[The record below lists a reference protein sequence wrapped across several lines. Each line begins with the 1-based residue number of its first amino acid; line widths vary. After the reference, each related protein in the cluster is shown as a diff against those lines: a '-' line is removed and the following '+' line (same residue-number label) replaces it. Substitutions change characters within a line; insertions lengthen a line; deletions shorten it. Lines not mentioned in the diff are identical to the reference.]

1 MILSGKTALVTGC
14 SRGIGLSIAHLLAQN
29 GAKIVANARKQ
40 SELEAATAQISD
52 CLCIPGMLQIL
63 KMQQT

>member
-40 SELEAATAQISD
+40 SELEAAIIKQLRPNSEIDTIKA
-52 CLCIPGMLQIL
+52 L
-63 KMQQT
+63 TFN